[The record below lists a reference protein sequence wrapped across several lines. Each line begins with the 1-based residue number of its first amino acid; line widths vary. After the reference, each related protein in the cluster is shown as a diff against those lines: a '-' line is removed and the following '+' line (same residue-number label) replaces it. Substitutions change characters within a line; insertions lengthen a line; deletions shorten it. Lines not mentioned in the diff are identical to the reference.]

1 MAHGVKIKGFRF
13 YGYWTNFLHQILYL
27 MVPSKQAETE
37 RSIRAAGWDPTSF
50 YSQLQLTQVA
60 QAEER
65 DSVVMDNS
73 SISSSCSSVNQDD
86 SLTSLQWLQEF
97 SIPGANVPQHAHH
110 QPHLFGHQ
118 LVGSNAPSFPLA
130 GDPASIRMPLTLE
143 ELTAAAYS
151 RMQSLPG
158 IVAYG
163 HCPDEV
169 DYKTNA
175 HIKPPYSY
183 ATLICMAMQASK
195 ESKFNLPYIYKWITD
210 NFCYYRHSD
219 SNWQNSI
226 RYNLSFNKCFIKVPR
241 QKGDPGKGGFW
252 KIDPHYAERLLS
264 GTYKHRQMPPV
275 RIHHALQNSLQPQ
288 STGPCS
294 TTGVQEGL
302 CINPESQ
309 QRLQEIKEETLAD
322 WCSDRHLA
330 EGTMQG
336 SWPVVR
342 GGDYE
347 PVFEEMDN
355 FHSPVAPVLPAWA
368 VRDILSLEIL
378 WRRSDPEGPS
388 IIVILS
394 SGFQFRPWR
403 AFVS

>member
-1 MAHGVKIKGFRF
+1 MGGVDLSDQLIQYYSTHRKTARWYKTILLHLLDIATTNAYILHREMSSVKEVQPMTQKDFMVELVCQLCGMDKEGVPQSRRADHIPVAIVSETDPGQKATKGR
-13 YGYWTNFLHQILYL
+13 LKCRRCLQ
-27 MVPSKQAETE
+27 VDKR
-37 RSIRAAGWDPTSF
+37 RSDTPWKF
-50 YSQLQLTQVA
+50 A

-118 LVGSNAPSFPLA
+118 LVGSNAPSFPLT

-151 RMQSLPG
+151 RMQSLPR

-226 RYNLSFNKCFIKVPR
+226 RCNLSFNKCFIKVPR

-264 GTYKHRQMPPV
+264 GTSKHRRMPPV
-275 RIHHALQNSLQPQ
+275 RIHHAFQNSLQPQ

-309 QRLQEIKEETLAD
+309 QRL
-322 WCSDRHLA
+322 
-330 EGTMQG
+330 
-336 SWPVVR
+336 
-342 GGDYE
+342 
-347 PVFEEMDN
+347 
-355 FHSPVAPVLPAWA
+355 
-368 VRDILSLEIL
+368 
-378 WRRSDPEGPS
+378 PS
-388 IIVILS
+388 YKVI
-394 SGFQFRPWR
+394 
-403 AFVS
+403 